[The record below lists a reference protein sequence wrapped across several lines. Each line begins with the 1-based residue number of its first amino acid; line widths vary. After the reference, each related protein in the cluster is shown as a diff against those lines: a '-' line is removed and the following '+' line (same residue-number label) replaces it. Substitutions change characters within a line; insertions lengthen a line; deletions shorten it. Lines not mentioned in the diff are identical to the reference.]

1 MGDEA
6 IFEQLKQSI
15 VDQDE
20 DAVLDAVNKA
30 LADGVDPKTIIDKGL
45 LPGLNVIGEQ
55 FEAEDIFLPELMQ
68 AALAFQAAMGILE
81 PKIKESGG
89 EGPKKGKIVLGTVKG
104 DLHSIGKNILK
115 LLFETSGFEVWD
127 LGIDVDLFKFVDKAK
142 EVDADII
149 AMSALLTTT
158 LVGQRDVIEALK
170 DQGTRDKF
178 KVIIGG
184 GATTPEW
191 AETIGADGW
200 AGSAYEAVNLA
211 TKLVS

>member
-1 MGDEA
+1 MGDEG
-6 IFEQLKQSI
+6 IFEQLKRSI

-20 DAVLDAVNKA
+20 DAVLEAVNKA
-30 LADGVDPKTIIDKGL
+30 LADGVEPKTIIDKGL

-55 FEAEDIFLPELMQ
+55 FENEDIFLPELMQ
-68 AALAFQAAMGILE
+68 AALAFQAAMAILE
-81 PKIKESGG
+81 PKIKEAGG
-89 EGPKKGKIVLGTVKG
+89 DGQKKGKIVLGTVKG

-127 LGIDVDLFKFVDKAK
+127 LGIDVDLFKFIDKAK

-170 DQGTRDKF
+170 DQGSRDKF

-184 GATTPEW
+184 GATTAEW
-191 AETIGADGW
+191 ADTIGADGW
-200 AGSAYEAVNLA
+200 AGTAYEAVNLA
-211 TKLVS
+211 NRLVS

>member
-1 MGDEA
+1 MGDEG

-20 DAVLDAVNKA
+20 DAVLEAVNKA

-55 FEAEDIFLPELMQ
+55 FENEDIFLPELMQ

-81 PKIKESGG
+81 PKIKEAGG

-127 LGIDVDLFKFVDKAK
+127 LGIDVDLFKFLDKAK

-158 LVGQRDVIEALK
+158 LIGQRDLIEALGE
-170 DQGTRDKF
+170 QGTRDKY

-184 GATTPEW
+184 GATTKEW
-191 AETIGADGW
+191 ADTIGADGW
-200 AGSAYEAVNLA
+200 AGTAYEAIGLA
-211 TKLVS
+211 TRLVS

>member
-1 MGDEA
+1 MGDEG

-20 DAVLDAVNKA
+20 DAVLEAVNKA

-55 FEAEDIFLPELMQ
+55 FESEDIFLPELMQ
-68 AALAFQAAMGILE
+68 AALAFQAAMAILE
-81 PKIKESGG
+81 PKIKEAGG
-89 EGPKKGKIVLGTVKG
+89 DGQKKGTIVLGTVKG

-127 LGIDVDLFKFVDKAK
+127 LGIDVDLFKFIDKAK

-170 DQGTRDKF
+170 DQGTRDQF

-184 GATTPEW
+184 GATTAEW

-211 TKLVS
+211 NKLVS

>member
-1 MGDEA
+1 MADA
-6 IFEQLKQSI
+6 DHFEKLKQSV

-20 DAVLDAVNKA
+20 EAVLAAVDAA
-30 LADGVDPKTIIDKGL
+30 LADGLDAKAVIDQGL

-68 AALAFQAAMGILE
+68 AALAFQSAMVVLE
-81 PKIKESGG
+81 PKIKESGS
-89 EGPKKGKIVLGTVKG
+89 EGPKKGKVVLGTVKG

-115 LLFETSGFEVWD
+115 LLYETSGFEVWD
-127 LGIDVDLFKFVDKAK
+127 LGIDVDLFKFIDKAK

-158 LVGQRDVIEALK
+158 LIGQKDVIEALTS
-170 DQGTRDKF
+170 QGSRDKY

-184 GATTPEW
+184 GATTKEW
-191 AETIGADGW
+191 ADTIGADGW
-200 AGSAYEAVNLA
+200 AATAYEAVTVSA
-211 TKLVS
+211 RLVS

>member
-1 MGDEA
+1 MGDEG

-15 VDQDE
+15 VDQDD
-20 DAVLDAVNKA
+20 DAVLEAVNKA

-55 FEAEDIFLPELMQ
+55 FENEDIFLPELMQ
-68 AALAFQAAMGILE
+68 AALAFQAAMAILE
-81 PKIKESGG
+81 PKIKEAGG
-89 EGPKKGKIVLGTVKG
+89 DGQKKGKIVLGTVKG

-127 LGIDVDLFKFVDKAK
+127 LGIDVDLFKFIDKAK

-170 DQGTRDKF
+170 DQGSRDKF

-184 GATTPEW
+184 GATTAEW

-200 AGSAYEAVNLA
+200 AGTAYEAVNLA
-211 TKLVS
+211 NRLVS

>member
-1 MGDEA
+1 MGNEA
-6 IFEQLKQSI
+6 THEQLKQSI
-15 VDQDE
+15 VDQDA
-20 DAVLDAVNKA
+20 DAVLEAVNKA
-30 LADGVDPKTIIDKGL
+30 LAEGMSAQEVIDKGL

-55 FEAEDIFLPELMQ
+55 FESEDIFLPELMQ

-81 PKIKESGG
+81 PRIKESGN

-104 DLHSIGKNILK
+104 DLHSIGKNILM

-127 LGIDVDLFKFVDKAK
+127 LGIDVDLFKFLDKAK

-184 GATTPEW
+184 GATTKEW
-191 AETIGADGW
+191 ADTIGADGW
-200 AGSAYEAVNLA
+200 AGTAYEAVNLA
-211 TKLVS
+211 TRLVS

>member
-1 MGDEA
+1 MGDEG

-20 DAVLDAVNKA
+20 DAVLEAVNKA
-30 LADGVDPKTIIDKGL
+30 LAGGVDPKTIIDEGL

-55 FEAEDIFLPELMQ
+55 FENEDIFLPELMQ
-68 AALAFQAAMGILE
+68 AALAFQAAMAILE
-81 PKIKESGG
+81 PKIKEAGG
-89 EGPKKGKIVLGTVKG
+89 EGQKKGKIVLGTVKG

-127 LGIDVDLFKFVDKAK
+127 LGIDVDLFKFIDKAK

-170 DQGTRDKF
+170 GQGSRDKF

-184 GATTPEW
+184 GATTAEW

-211 TKLVS
+211 NKLVS